1 MQFVIDEAE
10 DGYFWLLKGANGK
23 VICVSERVDS
33 RQACIDAIAAIRQG
47 VPDAVTVDNTASQ

>member
-23 VICVSERVDS
+23 VICMSERVDS
-33 RQACIDAIAAIRQG
+33 RQACIDTIAAIRHG
-47 VPDAVTVDNTASQ
+47 ASEAVMVDNTTSP

>member
-23 VICVSERVDS
+23 VICVSEHVDT
-33 RQACIDAIAAIRQG
+33 RQACIDTIATIREG
-47 VPDAVTVDNTASQ
+47 AREAVTVDNTLQQ